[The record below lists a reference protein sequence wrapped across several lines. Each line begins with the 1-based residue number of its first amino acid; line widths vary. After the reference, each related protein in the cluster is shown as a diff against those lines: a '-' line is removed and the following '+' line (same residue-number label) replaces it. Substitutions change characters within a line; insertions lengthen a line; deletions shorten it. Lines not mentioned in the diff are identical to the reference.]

1 MYIER
6 PSCLGC
12 CPFVTSVFQLFLQSK
27 HFSWLQDRPATKE
40 RLTTMPKIKYP
51 WIPDGKKNTHG
62 SEIERKNT
70 LGSEMELALQ
80 YRGFLGYEPYGVA

>member
-27 HFSWLQDRPATKE
+27 HFSWLPDRPATQE
-40 RLTTMPKIKYP
+40 RLTTMPKKKYP
-51 WIPDGKKNTHG
+51 WIRDGKKKYPWISDGARTA
-62 SEIERKNT
+62 IEASWAMN
-70 LGSEMELALQ
+70 LMVWHEWMG
-80 YRGFLGYEPYGVA
+80 